1 LSKPVNEAITH
12 TPGKG
17 IVNSL
22 EKLST
27 THKSADQTLN
37 VSESTPITD
46 LIIRNSPASDNASR
60 ENGSTENVMTAS
72 STFANAERA
81 MKAMTASSTFA
92 NAEHAMK
99 AMENAMTASST
110 FANAERAMKAMEN
123 AMTASS
129 TFANAERA
137 MKAMTA
143 SSTFANAER
152 AMKAMENAMTAS
164 STFANAERAM
174 KAMENAMTASSTFAN
189 AERAMKAMENAMT
202 ASSTFANAERAMKAM
217 TASPTFANAERAM
230 KAMTASSTFANTERA
245 MRSMEVAMT
254 ASSAFNNAERMIKT
268 LESAMAMPVSTRWI
282 ESIENAIKG
291 ISSFNTVRG
300 PDRVLF
306 DNALAVALNGV
317 DRTDEA
323 LKELSGLMQVS
334 QTTKVFDETLE
345 FGVASMEAELLTM
358 QPASHISKDQVSRSL
373 DINDGKDAY
382 SLLLSRFAALPR
394 WMQNLVLW
402 ALWSV
407 IFGAFTDYGKEK
419 VLIMIHEAESY
430 ATSLLKGKALTRT
443 EIQSENKDIDWN
455 QLNQFRIITGE
466 NINLRESPSMKGDI
480 LETLNKN
487 TIVLVLDKE
496 GRQWVYVK
504 TYSQGRTIT
513 GWVNRSFT
521 KQLGR

>member
-1 LSKPVNEAITH
+1 MSKPVNEVIKH
-12 TPGKG
+12 TPGKE

-27 THKSADQTLN
+27 PHKSDYQTLN
-37 VSESTPITD
+37 LSESVPITD
-46 LIIRNSPASDNASR
+46 LIIRNSPALNNASHAM
-60 ENGSTENVMTAS
+60 ESTENVITASSAFTNTERAMRTMELATSASSTVTNAERAMKAMENAMAAS

-81 MKAMTASSTFA
+81 MKAMEHAMAASSTFA
-92 NAEHAMK
+92 NAERAMK
-99 AMENAMTASST
+99 AMEHAMTASST
-110 FANAERAMKAMEN
+110 FANAERAMKAMEH
-123 AMTASS
+123 
-129 TFANAERA
+129 
-137 MKAMTA
+137 AMTA

-174 KAMENAMTASSTFAN
+174 KAMEH
-189 AERAMKAMENAMT
+189 
-202 ASSTFANAERAMKAM
+202 
-217 TASPTFANAERAM
+217 
-230 KAMTASSTFANTERA
+230 
-245 MRSMEVAMT
+245 AMT
-254 ASSAFNNAERMIKT
+254 ASSAFNNAERIIKAV
-268 LESAMAMPVSTRWI
+268 ESAMAMPVSTRWI
-282 ESIENAIKG
+282 ESIEKAIRG
-291 ISSFNTVRG
+291 ISTFNTVKG
-300 PDRVLF
+300 PDQALF

-358 QPASHISKDQVSRSL
+358 HSVSHISKDRASKSL
-373 DINDGKDAY
+373 DINDGIDAH
-382 SLLLSRFAALPR
+382 SLLLSRFAALPL

-402 ALWSV
+402 AVWSV

-430 ATSLLKGKALTRT
+430 ATSIIKGKALTRT
-443 EIQSENKDIDWN
+443 EIQSENKDMDWN

-466 NINLRESPSMKGDI
+466 NINLRDSPSMKGYV

>member
-1 LSKPVNEAITH
+1 
-12 TPGKG
+12 
-17 IVNSL
+17 
-22 EKLST
+22 
-27 THKSADQTLN
+27 
-37 VSESTPITD
+37 
-46 LIIRNSPASDNASR
+46 
-60 ENGSTENVMTAS
+60 
-72 STFANAERA
+72 
-81 MKAMTASSTFA
+81 
-92 NAEHAMK
+92 
-99 AMENAMTASST
+99 
-110 FANAERAMKAMEN
+110 
-123 AMTASS
+123 
-129 TFANAERA
+129 FANAERA

-174 KAMENAMTASSTFAN
+174 KAMENAMTASS
-189 AERAMKAMENAMT
+189 
-202 ASSTFANAERAMKAM
+202 
-217 TASPTFANAERAM
+217 TFANAERAM

>member
-1 LSKPVNEAITH
+1 MSKPVNEAIKH
-12 TPGKG
+12 TPGKE

-37 VSESTPITD
+37 LSESTPITD
-46 LIIRNSPASDNASR
+46 LIIRNSPASDNASH
-60 ENGSTENVMTAS
+60 ENESTENVMTAS
-72 STFANAERA
+72 SGFTNNERAMRTMELAMSTSSTFTNAERAMKAMENAMTASSTFANAERVIKAMENAMTASSIFANAERA
-81 MKAMTASSTFA
+81 MKAMTASSTFT
-92 NAEHAMK
+92 NAERAMK

-143 SSTFANAER
+143 SSTFAN
-152 AMKAMENAMTAS
+152 
-164 STFANAERAM
+164 
-174 KAMENAMTASSTFAN
+174 
-189 AERAMKAMENAMT
+189 
-202 ASSTFANAERAMKAM
+202 
-217 TASPTFANAERAM
+217 
-230 KAMTASSTFANTERA
+230 TERA
-245 MRSMEVAMT
+245 MRSMQVAMT

-268 LESAMAMPVSTRWI
+268 LESAMAMPASTRWI

-291 ISSFNTVRG
+291 ISSFNTVKG

-306 DNALAVALNGV
+306 DNAIAVALNGV

-358 QPASHISKDQVSRSL
+358 QSASHISKDQVSRSL
-373 DINDGKDAY
+373 DINDGKDAH

-466 NINLRESPSMKGDI
+466 NINLRKSPSMKGDI

-504 TYSQGRTIT
+504 TYSQGKTIT

>member
-1 LSKPVNEAITH
+1 MSKPVNEAITH

-81 MKAMTASSTFA
+81 MKAM
-92 NAEHAMK
+92 
-99 AMENAMTASST
+99 
-110 FANAERAMKAMEN
+110 EN

-174 KAMENAMTASSTFAN
+174 KAMENAMTASS
-189 AERAMKAMENAMT
+189 
-202 ASSTFANAERAMKAM
+202 
-217 TASPTFANAERAM
+217 TFANAERAM